1 MAKSA
6 AAKIEEIT
14 DILSTLSDDE
24 RAEFDDLIN
33 SALPVWVPMPGPQT
47 DALESSA
54 DIVFYGGAAGG
65 GKSDLLLG
73 AALTEHTNSIIF
85 RRQATQLIGIQARL
99 LDEILKSRQGWNGQE
114 DVLRLDDRRVEF
126 GSCSNIGDEIKYQGR
141 PHDFIG
147 FDEITHFNESQFR
160 FLCGWLRTTKQGQR
174 CRVICAGNP
183 PTDENGRWVIQ
194 YWAPWLDDKHP
205 NPAQPGE
212 LRWFTTVDGKD
223 VEVES
228 GRPFRLNGRMVQ
240 PVSRTFISSR
250 VTDNPFLL
258 ATGYEAT
265 LQALPEPLRSQML
278 NADFKAGIEDSVW
291 QVIPTAWVD
300 AAMERWT
307 PDGQIGEMDSC
318 GSDVARGGKDNT
330 VVATRYGRWYAPLKR
345 WPGRETPNGSITAG
359 LIVSC
364 LRDAAPV
371 HVDALGVGGETI
383 GHLESN
389 GIQVVPVVGYDTES
403 VKGQHDKATGQ
414 LSFRNLRAMIWWR
427 FRESL
432 DPDTGDRIALPHD
445 PRLKSDLCA
454 PLWKITPGGIL
465 IESKE
470 EMKKRIGRS
479 PDDGDA
485 VVYCS
490 MMTRKVN
497 ALKMR
502 PQTQDTAAD
511 VFTIGKRF
519 VPRHTDYNVFGRR

>member
-14 DILSTLSDDE
+14 DILSTLTDDE
-24 RAEFDDLIN
+24 RAEFDEIVGA
-33 SALPVWVPMPGPQT
+33 SLPVWVPMPGPQQ
-47 DALESSA
+47 DALDSMA

-73 AALTEHTNSIIF
+73 AALTEHTSSIIF
-85 RRQATQLIGIQARL
+85 RRQATQLVGIQSRL
-99 LDEILKSRQGWNGQE
+99 LDEILKSRQGWNGQQ
-114 DVLRLDDRRVEF
+114 DILRMQDRRIEF
-126 GSCSNIGDEIKYQGR
+126 GSCSNVGDEIKYQGR

-147 FDEITHFNESQFR
+147 FDEITHFQESQFR
-160 FLCGWLRTTKQGQR
+160 FLIGWLRTTKQGQR

-194 YWAPWLDDKHP
+194 YWAPWLDEKHP

-212 LRWFTTVDGKD
+212 LRWFTTIDGKD

-228 GRPFRLNGRMVQ
+228 GMPFKLNGRMVQ
-240 PVSRTFISSR
+240 PLSRTFISSR
-250 VTDNPFLL
+250 VTDNPFLM

-291 QVIPTAWVD
+291 QVIPTRWVEL
-300 AAMERWT
+300 AMERWT
-307 PDGQIGEMDSC
+307 PDGQRGEMDSC
-318 GSDVARGGKDNT
+318 GADVARGGSDFT
-330 VVATRYGRWYAPLKR
+330 VVSTRYGNWYAPLKR
-345 WPGRETPNGSITAG
+345 WPGKETPNGSVTAG

-364 LRDAAPV
+364 LRDGAPV

-389 GIQVVPVVGYDTES
+389 GMQVVPVVGYDTDS
-403 VKGQHDKATGQ
+403 CVAQTDKATGK
-414 LSFRNLRAMIWWR
+414 LKFRNLRAMIWWR
-427 FRESL
+427 FREML
-432 DPDTGDRIALPHD
+432 DPETGSRVALPPD
-445 PRLKSDLCA
+445 PKLKAGLCA
-454 PLWKITPGGIL
+454 PLWKLTPGGIL

-470 EMKKRIGRS
+470 EIKKRLGRS

-490 MMTRKVN
+490 MSTMKVS
-497 ALKMR
+497 AMR
-502 PQTQDTAAD
+502 RLPQMQDNGAD
-511 VFTIGKRF
+511 IFTYGRD
-519 VPRHTDYNVFGRR
+519 VRQADYNLFGRR